1 MQQYHTHLNHV
12 EEICKETKVNFKHF
26 QSKAER
32 QSKVVKQDAAR
43 EAKII
48 SQLTEM
54 NKELDI
60 LEEEDVTLLQIAET
74 IQDKVTGNTRLQA
87 FCQDQL
93 RLGIGLFNNLNKS
106 QSGCFSK
113 VWLVGMK

>member
-1 MQQYHTHLNHV
+1 MQGNKS
-12 EEICKETKVNFKHF
+12 EF
-26 QSKAER
+26 QTFPAKAER
-32 QSKVVKQDAAR
+32 QSKIVKQDAAR

-54 NKELDI
+54 NKELDR

-74 IQDKVTGNTRLQA
+74 MPHNTRLQA